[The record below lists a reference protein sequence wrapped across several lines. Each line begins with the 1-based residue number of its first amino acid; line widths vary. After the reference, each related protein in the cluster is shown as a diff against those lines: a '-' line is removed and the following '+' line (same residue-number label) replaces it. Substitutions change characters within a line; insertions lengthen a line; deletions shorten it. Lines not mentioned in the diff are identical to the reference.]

1 MVMHT
6 NYKKK
11 QSANFLCAFLCKG
24 KGQTIMAHKGKKKDL
39 CIDLVLYV
47 SHKKQMFIHLTKTCI
62 KTPLTRVNRHIQVEQ
77 SM

>member
-1 MVMHT
+1 MPFFV
-6 NYKKK
+6 KVKDK
-11 QSANFLCAFLCKG
+11 QLWHMKGFFFFLC
-24 KGQTIMAHKGKKKDL
+24 IN
-39 CIDLVLYV
+39 LVLYV